1 MNPDTIEL
9 SNLTKSFEYVKF
21 SNQIDYIKV
30 KGHDHLIRDPKTN
43 SIININVSEY
53 NEYISRRDSKLKESQ
68 KIQNLE
74 SDVTNMKEDLDE
86 IKFLLRRL
94 INES

>member
-1 MNPDTIEL
+1 M
-9 SNLTKSFEYVKF
+9 
-21 SNQIDYIKV
+21 DYIKV
-30 KGHDHLIRDPKTN
+30 KGHNHLIRDTKTN
-43 SIININVSEY
+43 SIINTNVSEY

-68 KIQNLE
+68 KIHNLE
-74 SDVTNMKEDLDE
+74 SDVDNIKEDLNE

>member
-1 MNPDTIEL
+1 M
-9 SNLTKSFEYVKF
+9 
-21 SNQIDYIKV
+21 DYIKV
-30 KGHDHLIRDPKTN
+30 KGHNHLIRDTKTN
-43 SIININVSEY
+43 SIINTNVSEY

-74 SDVTNMKEDLDE
+74 SDVDNIKEDLNE

>member
-1 MNPDTIEL
+1 ME
-9 SNLTKSFEYVKF
+9 
-21 SNQIDYIKV
+21 YIKV

-43 SIININVSEY
+43 SIINTNMSEY
-53 NEYISRRDSKLKESQ
+53 NEYLSRRDSKLKESE
-68 KIQNLE
+68 KVNNLE
-74 SDVTNMKEDLDE
+74 SDVIDMKKDLDE

>member
-1 MNPDTIEL
+1 M
-9 SNLTKSFEYVKF
+9 
-21 SNQIDYIKV
+21 DYIKV

-43 SIININVSEY
+43 AIINTNMSEY
-53 NEYISRRDSKLKESQ
+53 NEYLSRRDSKLKNNQ
-68 KIQNLE
+68 KVQNLE
-74 SDVTNMKEDLDE
+74 SDVANMKEDLDE